1 MKPLLGVALPHAEQP
16 PLYDLERVGLQGD
29 QDQQQ
34 PILWRGQRTVLI
46 GRLPT
51 GGAWSPIEAP
61 VSHMGLERGLKRRHQ
76 RLKLLHGE
84 TGHIEHLCGA
94 ALEIG
99 KPSSSH
105 GSGLRSSEAEH
116 TINRDELYYKRD

>member
-1 MKPLLGVALPHAEQP
+1 MGFALAHPKQP
-16 PLYDLERVGLQGD
+16 PLYDLKRVGLQVD
-29 QDQQQ
+29 QDKQQ

-61 VSHMGLERGLKRRHQ
+61 VSHMGLERGLKRWHQ
-76 RLKLLHGE
+76 RLKRLHGE
-84 TGHIEHLCGA
+84 TSQIEHLCGA

-99 KPSSSH
+99 KP
-105 GSGLRSSEAEH
+105 
-116 TINRDELYYKRD
+116 